1 LTIGYSIDAVA
12 NSNTNMTISL
22 DCLTPSSHLR
32 KRHFAQVDHSMEYRN
47 IGNLS
52 LNPMI
57 IELKSMAKSTFHP
70 QDAARYRLAAWR
82 FSLVLVVVEC
92 YFCFVVLGYN

>member
-1 LTIGYSIDAVA
+1 MYYENRGIL
-12 NSNTNMTISL
+12 
-22 DCLTPSSHLR
+22 PP
-32 KRHFAQVDHSMEYRN
+32 
-47 IGNLS
+47 
-52 LNPMI
+52 NPMI
-57 IELKSMAKSTFHP
+57 IELKSIFKEAFHP